1 MRRRALMPQPRAST
15 ANEACSEA
23 ESSRAPA
30 SVQLPPAPGT
40 ELIPVIGAADGTGSC
55 KAFASGKKIVE
66 YAAFSH

>member
-1 MRRRALMPQPRAST
+1 MRRRALMPQPRAIT
-15 ANEACSEA
+15 TNGAGCEA
-23 ESSRAPA
+23 ENSRAPA

-40 ELIPVIGAADGTGSC
+40 ELIPVNGAATGTGSR